1 MDQELSDLVEYCKS
15 NNRVCPQP
23 MLWNQ
28 LWELLPDRKR
38 VGMGWQPP
46 LPLILAAWWDTPAL
60 FKQIRFLDHIQWAF
74 DHNVLGKADQYLRSL
89 SEDQWYHF
97 GE

>member
-1 MDQELSDLVEYCKS
+1 MDNVLSDLLDYCKS
-15 NNRVCPQP
+15 NNKVCPQP

-38 VGMGWQPP
+38 DGLGWKPS
-46 LPLILAAWWDTPAL
+46 LPLILAAWWETTDEDKL
-60 FKQIRFLDHIQWAF
+60 QRLIEHIQWAH
-74 DHNVLGKADQYLRSL
+74 DHGGLEKVNQHLRSL
-89 SEDQWYHF
+89 SEDQWHHI

>member
-74 DHNVLGKADQYLRSL
+74 DHNFLGKVDQYLRSL

>member
-38 VGMGWQPP
+38 VGLGWQPP
-46 LPLILAAWWDTPAL
+46 LPLILAAWWETTDQD
-60 FKQIRFLDHIQWAF
+60 KQQRLLEHIHWAYDHGVFETINQ
-74 DHNVLGKADQYLRSL
+74 HLRSL
-89 SEDQWYHF
+89 SENQWHYLN
-97 GE
+97 E